1 MPFLDSCQ
9 TQFFTVFHSDFPFS
23 RAAITK
29 TELKSKPQP
38 RETKPHSRRGEM
50 KRTKHRWSEALEWL
64 QLISISF
71 QALIWAESSILSLE
85 QEPESKPPFP
95 GVRPFLWFCI
105 FHFTV
110 AFQDCCAGVCAQD
123 FTRPEGL
130 EWLTRQCDQHSLS
143 LRHLH
148 WSLYPGNATL
158 HLLLID
164 KHSQ

>member
-95 GVRPFLWFCI
+95 GTIPLVLHLPLYSGFSGLLCWCVCTG
-105 FHFTV
+105 FH
-110 AFQDCCAGVCAQD
+110 A
-123 FTRPEGL
+123 TRG
-130 EWLTRQCDQHSLS
+130 TRMTHSAMRSALSVTASPSLVSLS
-143 LRHLH
+143 WKRDAA
-148 WSLYPGNATL
+148 SPP
-158 HLLLID
+158 D
-164 KHSQ
+164 R